1 MVSIDNIIIIIHVFL
16 AIGVIGFILMQRG
29 KGAEAGASF
38 GSGASQTV
46 FGSQGSA
53 NFLSRTTAILATGF
67 FITSLTLAYFAK
79 QKAEDAGNFGLVPV
93 EQTVDDTT
101 VPAAETIDTQGT
113 DQNTSDIPSAD

>member
-1 MVSIDNIIIIIHVFL
+1 MVSIDNIIIIVHVFL

-67 FITSLTLAYFAK
+67 FITSLALAYFAK
-79 QKAEDAGNFGLVPV
+79 QKAEDAGNYGLLPV
-93 EQTVDDTT
+93 EQTINDTT
-101 VPAAETIDTQGT
+101 VPAAETLDTQGK